1 MYCEFYCIY
10 RGKDSGRIVF
20 FADHDKDGVA
30 DAEYTIVSQPGLTHS
45 LYVYKGIFVGMQL
58 RVLHTCIH
66 SYTAYAYI
74 INIYIVHADMNT
86 YA

>member
-10 RGKDSGRIVF
+10 RGKDSERIVF

-45 LYVYKGIFVGMQL
+45 LYVYKGIL
-58 RVLHTCIH
+58 LECNCECYIHAYTHTLHMLILLISTLYMLI
-66 SYTAYAYI
+66 
-74 INIYIVHADMNT
+74 
-86 YA
+86 

>member
-45 LYVYKGIFVGMQL
+45 LYVYKGIL
-58 RVLHTCIH
+58 LECNCECYIH